1 MVHSMTVLDPR
12 SQRLWDAGFTY
23 EEKPDAWLNLA
34 AHRALGG
41 TSMRAHTDAWLA
53 AWLAG
58 HQRVH
63 ALPTAT
69 SWASSPPSNDTR
81 SRSPFA

>member
-1 MVHSMTVLDPR
+1 MVAPFDLRT
-12 SQRLWDAGFTY
+12 QRLTAAGY
-23 EEKPDAWLNLA
+23 DYDRRVDAWFNLDT
-34 AHRALGG
+34 HRALGG

-58 HQRVH
+58 DQRVH

-69 SWASSPPSNDTR
+69 SWASSPPSNDRR
-81 SRSPFA
+81 SR

>member
-1 MVHSMTVLDPR
+1 MVAALDPR
-12 SQRLWDAGFTY
+12 TQRLTAAGY
-23 EEKPDAWLNLA
+23 DYDRRVDAWFNLDT
-34 AHRALGG
+34 HRALSGL
-41 TSMRAHTDAWLA
+41 SMRAHTDAWLA

-69 SWASSPPSNDTR
+69 SWASLPPGNDTR

>member
-1 MVHSMTVLDPR
+1 MVDGLDPR
-12 SQRLWDAGFTY
+12 TQRLTAAGYDYDRRVDVWFNVATR
-23 EEKPDAWLNLA
+23 
-34 AHRALGG
+34 RALGG
-41 TSMRAHTDAWLA
+41 ASMRAHDDAWLA

-69 SWASSPPSNDTR
+69 SWASSPPSKDTR
-81 SRSPFA
+81 SRSSLA